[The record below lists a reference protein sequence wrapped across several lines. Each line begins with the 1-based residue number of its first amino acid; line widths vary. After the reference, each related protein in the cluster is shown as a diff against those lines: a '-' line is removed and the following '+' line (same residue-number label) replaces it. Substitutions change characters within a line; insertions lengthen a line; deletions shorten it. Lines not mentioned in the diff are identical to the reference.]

1 MNLEKLNKFLL
12 DLDNKYDIN
21 SGACALIAYMLSSWC
36 VKNNISYKTKLYVD
50 YRDYSCIWHYA
61 LIINDIEI
69 NPSTYEY
76 KEFEEEK
83 YFIEDNWT
91 PKMFKEKYEW
101 TLNDYNYWK
110 IHNEKIVIKI
120 FEDFLNNI
128 EI

>member
-1 MNLEKLNKFLL
+1 MDSISILFL
-12 DLDNKYDIN
+12 
-21 SGACALIAYMLSSWC
+21 
-36 VKNNISYKTKLYVD
+36 
-50 YRDYSCIWHYA
+50 

-69 NPSTYEY
+69 NPSTYKY
-76 KEFEEEK
+76 HEFEEEK

-91 PKMFKEKYEW
+91 PQMFKEKYEW